1 MNTFFNKTRFLLVG
15 FLWFVSNVNG
25 QQYQWAKKIGSIG
38 HDVANCVVTDLQG
51 NTYTVGSF
59 EGTIDFDPTP
69 NFELLN
75 PMGNTDAYIVKY
87 NAAGIY
93 QWSKSISGLNNEIA
107 TAVSINKSGVMAI
120 VGYFNGTVDFNP
132 DTTQTHWL
140 TAKGS
145 QDIFTVVLDS
155 AGNFLWAAAQG
166 GNGIDVALA
175 VFIDDSNT
183 VYNAG
188 YFEKTADFNPDTN
201 ATFNLTAL
209 ADFDGFATK
218 LVNGVLIWAMPLTN
232 NKDLE
237 IRNIEVVADKMYLSG
252 ITENTTDFNP
262 GTGSYSFTA
271 AGGTD
276 AFIACYDTATNIQW
290 AHLYGG
296 TLGDIANKMTVNG
309 NYVYLTG
316 YFRGTVAFN
325 PDTINN
331 PPVVSAGLTDIF
343 ILKTDIAGNFI
354 WVATM
359 GDTQW
364 DESYGIAIDHMGRV
378 ITTGSFRGNTDFNP
392 GTGINILSSPQ
403 SAAIYVL
410 VLDSAANYV
419 WALQAGGTDQERGL
433 SVAIDANNQIN
444 VAGYFNGLVYFDLP
458 SNGLLYAQ
466 GYQDAF
472 LAKYSFCLPTTTN
485 VTAVACNSYTLPGGN
500 IVYTTSGSY
509 TETITNSQGCDSI
522 ILLQLTINNDTM
534 AVDSIISCQP
544 ITWID
549 GNLYSSSNNTATFV
563 YPGGAANGCDSIVY
577 LDLTIN
583 TINNQIF
590 FQNDTLFA
598 NDTLAN
604 IQWFT
609 CDSIWQPIANAT
621 GSYWVPVTSGNYA
634 AVFNNGNCTDS
645 SQCINVQVSGIS
657 STNSN
662 LFSIYPN
669 PTNNRTV
676 TFSLKQAQPM
686 ATLQVFNNQG
696 LLCSQVDVSNKLTVE
711 VTLPQVAGL
720 YAICLSTPAEK
731 TCRYVVKQ

>member
-252 ITENTTDFNP
+252 ITENTT
-262 GTGSYSFTA
+262 
-271 AGGTD
+271 
-276 AFIACYDTATNIQW
+276 
-290 AHLYGG
+290 
-296 TLGDIANKMTVNG
+296 
-309 NYVYLTG
+309 
-316 YFRGTVAFN
+316 
-325 PDTINN
+325 
-331 PPVVSAGLTDIF
+331 
-343 ILKTDIAGNFI
+343 
-354 WVATM
+354 
-359 GDTQW
+359 
-364 DESYGIAIDHMGRV
+364 
-378 ITTGSFRGNTDFNP
+378 
-392 GTGINILSSPQ
+392 
-403 SAAIYVL
+403 
-410 VLDSAANYV
+410 
-419 WALQAGGTDQERGL
+419 
-433 SVAIDANNQIN
+433 
-444 VAGYFNGLVYFDLP
+444 
-458 SNGLLYAQ
+458 
-466 GYQDAF
+466 
-472 LAKYSFCLPTTTN
+472 
-485 VTAVACNSYTLPGGN
+485 
-500 IVYTTSGSY
+500 
-509 TETITNSQGCDSI
+509 
-522 ILLQLTINNDTM
+522 
-534 AVDSIISCQP
+534 
-544 ITWID
+544 
-549 GNLYSSSNNTATFV
+549 
-563 YPGGAANGCDSIVY
+563 
-577 LDLTIN
+577 
-583 TINNQIF
+583 
-590 FQNDTLFA
+590 
-598 NDTLAN
+598 
-604 IQWFT
+604 
-609 CDSIWQPIANAT
+609 
-621 GSYWVPVTSGNYA
+621 
-634 AVFNNGNCTDS
+634 
-645 SQCINVQVSGIS
+645 
-657 STNSN
+657 
-662 LFSIYPN
+662 
-669 PTNNRTV
+669 
-676 TFSLKQAQPM
+676 
-686 ATLQVFNNQG
+686 
-696 LLCSQVDVSNKLTVE
+696 
-711 VTLPQVAGL
+711 
-720 YAICLSTPAEK
+720 
-731 TCRYVVKQ
+731 